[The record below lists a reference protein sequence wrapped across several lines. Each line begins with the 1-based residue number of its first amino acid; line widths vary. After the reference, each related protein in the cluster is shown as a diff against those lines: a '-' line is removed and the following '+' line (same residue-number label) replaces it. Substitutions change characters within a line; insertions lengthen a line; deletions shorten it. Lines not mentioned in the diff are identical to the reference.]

1 MRIETISYLK
11 QNAADLDLA
20 EPMVVTQNGKPAY
33 VIESFAERQRR
44 DEAIALSRLL
54 AIGMREAEQGKTC
67 TFDEYKARMAR
78 RYPNA

>member
-33 VIESFAERQRR
+33 VIESFAERNRR
-44 DEAIALSRLL
+44 DEAIALARLL
-54 AIGMREAEQGKTC
+54 AIGSREAEQGNHC
-67 TFDEYKARMAR
+67 TVDEFKASMAR
-78 RYPNA
+78 RYRHV

>member
-33 VIESFAERQRR
+33 VIESFADRQRR

-54 AIGMREAEQGKTC
+54 AIGMREVEQGKTC
-67 TFDEYKARMAR
+67 TVDEYKARMAR
-78 RYPNA
+78 RYPNV